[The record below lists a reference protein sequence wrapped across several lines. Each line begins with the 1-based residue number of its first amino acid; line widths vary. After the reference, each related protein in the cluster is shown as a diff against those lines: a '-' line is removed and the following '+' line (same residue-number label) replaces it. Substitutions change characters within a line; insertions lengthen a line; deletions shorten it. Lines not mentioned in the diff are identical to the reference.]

1 MKQKFDIITST
12 CVPLPLEN
20 VDTDQIIPAR
30 FLKATTKEEKFFGD
44 NLFRD
49 WRYHKDGT
57 IVEDFVLNN
66 PKYKGCILV
75 AGKNFGSG
83 SSREHAAWAIAG
95 YGFRVVISSFFA
107 DIHKNNELNNFVLP
121 VQVSEAFLPELFS
134 TIQDNP
140 DAQVEVDLP
149 NQTVT
154 NLTTG
159 HAEHF
164 DINGYKKHCLMNG
177 LDDIDFLVANKD
189 KIEQWEKRPPSI
201 SPCLGGVSEAS
212 PKQGRLVGSPFV
224 EIMDATLRDGEQTNG
239 VSFLPHEKLVMARKL
254 LSDVNVDRIEIA
266 SARVS
271 EGEREAVTKICAYAQ
286 KNGLLDRVEVLGFVD
301 GGKSIDWIAE
311 CGGKVVNLLAK
322 GSLKHCTHQLH
333 KTPEEHISD
342 ILHEV
347 EYAASKGI
355 SVNLYLEDWSN
366 GMKDSPEYVYQLMD
380 ELTAN
385 SQKQIA
391 RFMLPDTLGVMN
403 PLQVIEYFR
412 KMIKRYPETHFDFH
426 AHNDYDLAVSN
437 SLAAV
442 YSGAR
447 GLHVT
452 VNGLGERCGNA
463 PMASV
468 QAILKDQFHA
478 KTNIVESQLNDLSRM
493 VESFSGITVAPN
505 QPIVGENVFTQVAGV
520 HADGDTK
527 DKLYYNELMPERF
540 GRKREYALGKN
551 SGKANIAKNL
561 EELGLELTPEQ
572 TRRVTERITELG
584 DKKEIVTQEDL
595 PFIVS
600 DVLKHDSSDDK
611 VKLISYVVSTAYG
624 LRPGANVKVEINGHQ
639 YEAAGTGDGQY
650 DAFVKALRYI
660 YKKYLD
666 RTFPILANYQV
677 TSPPGGRTDALVQTV
692 ITWND
697 NGKMIRTRGLDADQT
712 EAAIK
717 ATFKMLN
724 IIENEITNKII

>member
-121 VQVSEAFLPELFS
+121 VQVSEAFLSELFS

-478 KTNIVESQLNDLSRM
+478 KTNIVENQLNDLSRM

-677 TSPPGGRTDALVQTV
+677 TIPPGGRTDALVQTV

-724 IIENEITNKII
+724 IIENEITI